1 MQDASVKI
9 QAKPST
15 STAKCHIEHEDAG
28 DVPDDNLLNP
38 EQKDRPEAKRSC

>member
-15 STAKCHIEHEDAG
+15 SIDKCHIDHEDAG
-28 DVPDDNLLNP
+28 DVPHDHLLHP
-38 EQKDRPEAKRSC
+38 EQKD